1 MDRVTTLLADLWM
14 VRPYPATAAEIAPK
28 TGRGFFPGRM
38 GVAGA
43 AGLPRRPVM
52 VVGQDFDE
60 YESWKETPAGDEVG
74 ATWDELLK
82 VLPEAGIGLES
93 CFFTNLLMGVRIVP
107 VRLGEEPSNSG
118 PSPALN
124 DAAFVDRCLEFLGR
138 QIEVMQPSVVVLL
151 GAPAA
156 CVFATWLELHPFRRP
171 GVRASTWLAGWKEID
186 AAGLQWVRAVRSPRG
201 GGVEFC
207 VACAIHPA
215 LRKSNLRHRSWAARG
230 LVGEA
235 ADREIWKEV
244 AREFERVRG
253 VEG

>member
-1 MDRVTTLLADLWM
+1 MTTLLADMSM
-14 VRPYPATAAEIAPK
+14 VRPYPATASEISPK

-38 GVAGA
+38 GVAGQS
-43 AGLPRRPVM
+43 GLPRRPVM

-60 YESWKETPAGDEVG
+60 YESWKKTPAGDETG

-82 VLPEAGIGLES
+82 VLREAGIALES
-93 CFFTNLLMGVRIVP
+93 CFFTNVLMGVRIVQVQP
-107 VRLGEEPSNSG
+107 GKEPSNSG
-118 PSPALN
+118 PSPALD
-124 DAAFVDRCLEFLGR
+124 DAAFVGRCLEFLGR
-138 QIEVMQPSVVVLL
+138 QIEVMRPSVVVLL

-156 CVFATWLELHPFRRP
+156 CVVATWLGLHPFRRP
-171 GVRASTWLAGWKEID
+171 GVKASTWLAGWKEID
-186 AAGLQWVRAVRSPRG
+186 AAGLQWVRGVRSPRG
-201 GGVEFC
+201 DGVELS

-230 LVGEA
+230 LAGEA

-244 AREFERVRG
+244 AREFERLRG